1 MQLLFKDGLIYCSAF
16 LNSGYTTKRSK
27 NSGHRVS
34 YKNLFLS
41 AQN

>member
-1 MQLLFKDGLIYCSAF
+1 MQRLFKDGLIYCSAF

-34 YKNLFLS
+34 YKNLFLP
-41 AQN
+41 A